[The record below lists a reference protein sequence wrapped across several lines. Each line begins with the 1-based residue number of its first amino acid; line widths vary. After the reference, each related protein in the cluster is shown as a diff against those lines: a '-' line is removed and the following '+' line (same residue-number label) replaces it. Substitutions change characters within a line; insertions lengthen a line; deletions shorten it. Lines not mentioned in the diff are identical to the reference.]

1 MQALLSHLTILQE
14 LSTLITNNDQLREQ
28 FVAAE
33 PEEAH
38 DLLTSENTDPCVR
51 TAFQQFI
58 NIYGHRSVGEVC
70 DNNQVLQTV
79 PSPCK
84 VFIISCESG
93 SMYVLVYRWGC
104 LA

>member
-14 LSTLITNNDQLREQ
+14 LSTLITNNNLLREQ

-58 NIYGHRSVGEVC
+58 NIFGHRSVGEVC
-70 DNNQVLQTV
+70 YNNQVVHIV
-79 PSPCK
+79 PLLCT
-84 VFIISCESG
+84 VFIISFESG
-93 SMYVLVYRWGC
+93 IMYVLIYRWGC